1 MKQSKMVSDVRF
13 WIWSVVIL
21 LTLVIESSLS
31 LKKEDCEGRLL
42 SKGLD
47 NYRGYGTINDFVL

>member
-13 WIWSVVIL
+13 WIWSVVVL

-47 NYRGYGTINDFVL
+47 NYRGYWDHK